1 MGFGVVKVEGILVA
15 ACVVRTLLRLKAI
28 ADEPHDDN

>member
-1 MGFGVVKVEGILVA
+1 MEGILVA

-28 ADEPHDDN
+28 ADEPHDHDDN